1 MAAKKLTPEAA
12 ADAKKNSA
20 ARDEIIKDVAN
31 KIMALDAEISEL
43 NSARR
48 KERARIK
55 ELDMKLADFD
65 AQFRLMKIEDEEERQ
80 RSIEAQREIFNALSI
95 GEQGSFLYA
104 TEAN

>member
-12 ADAKKNSA
+12 AETKKNSA
-20 ARDEIIKDVAN
+20 ARDAIIKSVAN
-31 KIMALDAEISEL
+31 NIMSLDAQISEL
-43 NSARR
+43 NAKRR

-80 RSIEAQREIFNALSI
+80 RSIETQREIFNALSI

>member
-20 ARDEIIKDVAN
+20 ARDAIIKSVAN
-31 KIMALDAEISEL
+31 NIMSLDAQISEL
-43 NSARR
+43 NAKRR

-80 RSIEAQREIFNALSI
+80 RSIETQREIFNALSI